1 MKSTARTK
9 TSITESPSNFDNLD
23 KMSIEELLTN
33 INEED
38 SKVHIAVKQA
48 LPQIKN
54 LVEQIESR
62 MKKGGRNK
70 WQTWCPGCL
79 RDSTYIWCS

>member
-1 MKSTARTK
+1 MKSTTNRK
-9 TSITESPSNFDNLD
+9 TSVTESPSNFDNLD

-54 LVEQIESR
+54 LVEQIEIR
-62 MKKGGRNK
+62 M
-70 WQTWCPGCL
+70 
-79 RDSTYIWCS
+79 

>member
-1 MKSTARTK
+1 MKSTAKRK

-38 SKVHIAVKQA
+38 SKVHIAVKEA
-48 LPQIKN
+48 IPQIEM
-54 LVEQIESR
+54 LI
-62 MKKGGRNK
+62 
-70 WQTWCPGCL
+70 
-79 RDSTYIWCS
+79 